1 MAEMNSGGGG
11 GSEFAKRINPKKD
24 NLSKEQLEFMRKV
37 ELAQWQKNLQKRRG
51 RNVFTGLA
59 IGAMV
64 LGIYG
69 YTFYSVSQERFLDD
83 LEEEAKGVRARNDS
97 KTSVN

>member
-1 MAEMNSGGGG
+1 MAEMNSPGD
-11 GSEFAKRINPKKD
+11 SEFAKRINPKKD
-24 NLSKEQLEFMRKV
+24 NLTTEQIEFMRKV
-37 ELAQWQKNLQKRRG
+37 ELAQWQKKLQKRRG
-51 RNVFTGLA
+51 RNVFTGLT
-59 IGAMV
+59 IGAIV

-83 LEEEAKGVRARNDS
+83 LEDEAKGIRARNDS

>member
-1 MAEMNSGGGG
+1 MAEKDPQG
-11 GSEFAKRINPKKD
+11 GSEFAKRVDPKSD
-24 NLSKEQLEFMRKV
+24 NLTKEQIEFMRKV

-59 IGAMV
+59 IGAIV

-69 YTFYSVSQERFLDD
+69 YTFYSVSSERFLDD
-83 LEEEAKGVRARNDS
+83 LEEEAKDVRTRSDS

>member
-1 MAEMNSGGGG
+1 MAERNSEGAP
-11 GSEFAKRINPKKD
+11 EFAKRLDPKKD
-24 NLSKEQLEFMRKV
+24 NLTKEQIEFMRKV

-59 IGAMV
+59 IGAIA

-69 YTFYSVSQERFLDD
+69 YTFFSVSQERFLDD
-83 LEEEAKGVRARNDS
+83 LEEEAKGVRASGGS

>member
-1 MAEMNSGGGG
+1 MAEMNPPRGP
-11 GSEFAKRINPKKD
+11 EFAKRLDPRKD
-24 NLSKEQLEFMRKV
+24 SLSKEQIEFVRRV
-37 ELAQWQKNLQKRRG
+37 ELAQWHKNLQKRRG
-51 RNVFTGLA
+51 RNVLTGLA
-59 IGAMV
+59 IGAVV

-83 LEEEAKGVRARNDS
+83 LEEEANSARRRHDS